1 LKRKWPTLGFF
12 GIRIL
17 IVTASASDAPPGM
30 QSSSTFRVSH
40 QPLRHKYRRVWGGA
54 LVPGVL
60 VLCFYAHVVLSAW
73 NGYVQGGATGRRL
86 LDEQL
91 RHQKLR
97 HQKLQLALKN
107 HVLFDAMNSTAAHH
121 ARTDTAFDDL
131 SRSAETLAV
140 ATSAVGALTAVTS
153 LGFVCLLWR
162 RVNQLQGMLQA
173 EAVLRV

>member
-1 LKRKWPTLGFF
+1 
-12 GIRIL
+12 
-17 IVTASASDAPPGM
+17 M
-30 QSSSTFRVSH
+30 QSSSTFRVDH
-40 QPLRHKYRRVWGGA
+40 RPLRHKYRRAWGGA

-91 RHQKLR
+91 RHQKL
-97 HQKLQLALKN
+97 QLASKN
-107 HVLFDAMNSTAAHH
+107 HVLFDAMNSTAAQH

-131 SRSAETLAV
+131 SRRAETLAV